1 MQQYLSLNPVI
12 PKLVDSPTIE
22 SAPLTKESLSSS
34 DNSSSNVHER
44 LRRDTNSY
52 HVKVLSSLVVWRW
65 VRRKAGVV

>member
-44 LRRDTNSY
+44 LRRDTN
-52 HVKVLSSLVVWRW
+52 
-65 VRRKAGVV
+65 